1 MGLFGPF
8 DWNHDGRVNAWDA
21 VLEIM
26 AMDHFMGDNDDED
39 GENEEDEDA

>member
-8 DWNHDGRVNAWDA
+8 DRKHDGRVNAWDA
-21 VLEIM
+21 ALEIM
-26 AMDHFMGDNDDED
+26 AMDHFEGDNDDED